1 MRLIMSSLGNII
13 KGIKKSSKFCS
24 TNLFSSELDSS
35 EFVTR
40 EEYEILK
47 NLVIEL
53 KADIEKYKR

>member
-1 MRLIMSSLGNII
+1 MSSLGNII

-24 TNLFSSELDSS
+24 NKLLSSNFDSS

-47 NLVIEL
+47 NLVI
-53 KADIEKYKR
+53 KIKDDIEKYKR

>member
-1 MRLIMSSLGNII
+1 MSSLRNII

-24 TNLFSSELDSS
+24 TNLFSSNSDSS

-47 NLVIEL
+47 NLVIKL
-53 KADIEKYKR
+53 KDDIEKYKR